1 MLFTAVVVM
10 LNQADEQ
17 LMREA
22 LEALEGASRL
32 LRIEATRFHDNL
44 EPIQEL
50 QVLKVLNPART
61 IAAKLQKR
69 LLEE

>member
-1 MLFTAVVVM
+1 MLSRS
-10 LNQADEQ
+10 DEQ

-22 LEALEGASRL
+22 LEALEGASGL
-32 LRIEATRFHDNL
+32 LIIEATRFHDNL

-50 QVLKVLNPART
+50 RVLKVLNPT
-61 IAAKLQKR
+61 YIIVAKLQER